1 MQQKKKK
8 KKQILKEMFARDCWS
23 GHFVVVRALFQ
34 EPPIPDIHSAGLT
47 ACLFQFSQRT
57 FCLTHSFFYAQGY
70 CEIRDGTKYGATVR
84 MTSSKCNLRKN
95 VLASYWKYSCQ
106 QGEEEAW
113 HSLTSRVRSSDV
125 VVRPN
130 VFHLKLMRCNVPL
143 CIHPASSFAHF
154 PLASGPLWKLSLGEG
169 LSTGK
174 DTSQSVSQ
182 NKHTP
187 LILTDMLRGL

>member
-1 MQQKKKK
+1 
-8 KKQILKEMFARDCWS
+8 
-23 GHFVVVRALFQ
+23 
-34 EPPIPDIHSAGLT
+34 
-47 ACLFQFSQRT
+47 
-57 FCLTHSFFYAQGY
+57 
-70 CEIRDGTKYGATVR
+70 

-95 VLASYWKYSCQ
+95 VLASYWKYSRQ
-106 QGEEEAW
+106 QGEEEDAAW
-113 HSLTSRVRSSDV
+113 HSLTSPVRSSDV

-174 DTSQSVSQ
+174 GTSQPVSQSVKT
-182 NKHTP
+182 NTLH
-187 LILTDMLRGL
+187 LFWLTCWGDCKSRIIYLEGSETRRKPDRSSLWRRSGF